1 MGILRDKKFIKTM
14 LTLAIPITIQSF
26 ITSSLNL
33 VDNLMIGKLGEEA
46 IAAVGLA
53 NQYFFIFMLCLSGI
67 NAGASVFMSQYWGK
81 RDVKNIKKV
90 LGLDLTIGFI
100 ASLLFGIGAFFLS
113 DSIMSILSKDPSV
126 IELGGMYLK
135 VIAISYLITNVTQA
149 YSSALR
155 STEQPKVTM
164 YASLIGVLSNAFL
177 NWIFIFGNLGC
188 KPMGVAGAAL
198 ATTLARVIEMLYI
211 LFEVYIRNN
220 KVSSNL
226 KELFSFDFTFVK
238 TYFRTSTSVIVN
250 ELVWSLGLTSYSI
263 AYAQIGTGAVAT
275 MQIATTLN
283 NMFMVF
289 CIGLASAAAI
299 MVGNKIGAGHEEE
312 AVDYSKKI
320 GVVSP
325 IVGLV
330 LGILIW
336 IFAPTILKLFN
347 ITEGTV
353 NDTIYVLRIMAVFCA
368 IRTYNVVM
376 IVGVFRGGGDTTY
389 SMLVQAGTI
398 WLFAVPMAF
407 IGAVVL
413 KVPVY
418 VVYFFICLEEV
429 VKLFFEFARLR
440 SGKWVNN
447 VISSN

>member
-1 MGILRDKKFIKTM
+1 
-14 LTLAIPITIQSF
+14 
-26 ITSSLNL
+26 
-33 VDNLMIGKLGEEA
+33 
-46 IAAVGLA
+46 
-53 NQYFFIFMLCLSGI
+53 
-67 NAGASVFMSQYWGK
+67 
-81 RDVKNIKKV
+81 
-90 LGLDLTIGFI
+90 
-100 ASLLFGIGAFFLS
+100 
-113 DSIMSILSKDPSV
+113 
-126 IELGGMYLK
+126 
-135 VIAISYLITNVTQA
+135 
-149 YSSALR
+149 
-155 STEQPKVTM
+155 
-164 YASLIGVLSNAFL
+164 
-177 NWIFIFGNLGC
+177 
-188 KPMGVAGAAL
+188 
-198 ATTLARVIEMLYI
+198 
-211 LFEVYIRNN
+211 
-220 KVSSNL
+220 
-226 KELFSFDFTFVK
+226 
-238 TYFRTSTSVIVN
+238 
-250 ELVWSLGLTSYSI
+250 
-263 AYAQIGTGAVAT
+263 

-299 MVGNKIGAGHEEE
+299 MVGNKIGSGHEEE

-320 GVVSP
+320 GIVSP
-325 IVGLV
+325 IVGLA
-330 LGILIW
+330 LGVLIW

-353 NDTIYVLRIMAVFCA
+353 SDTIYVLRIMAVFCS

-413 KVPVY
+413 QVPVY

>member
-1 MGILRDKKFIKTM
+1 
-14 LTLAIPITIQSF
+14 
-26 ITSSLNL
+26 
-33 VDNLMIGKLGEEA
+33 
-46 IAAVGLA
+46 
-53 NQYFFIFMLCLSGI
+53 
-67 NAGASVFMSQYWGK
+67 
-81 RDVKNIKKV
+81 
-90 LGLDLTIGFI
+90 
-100 ASLLFGIGAFFLS
+100 
-113 DSIMSILSKDPSV
+113 
-126 IELGGMYLK
+126 
-135 VIAISYLITNVTQA
+135 
-149 YSSALR
+149 
-155 STEQPKVTM
+155 
-164 YASLIGVLSNAFL
+164 
-177 NWIFIFGNLGC
+177 
-188 KPMGVAGAAL
+188 
-198 ATTLARVIEMLYI
+198 MLYI

-220 KVSSNL
+220 KVSSNI
-226 KELFSFDFTFVK
+226 KELFSFDFIFVK
-238 TYFRTSTSVIVN
+238 TYFRTSTSVIIN

-263 AYAQIGTGAVAT
+263 AYAQIGTSAVAT

-299 MVGNKIGAGHEEE
+299 MVGNKIGSGHEEE

-320 GVVSP
+320 GIVSP
-325 IVGLV
+325 IVGLA
-330 LGILIW
+330 LGVLIW

-353 NDTIYVLRIMAVFCA
+353 SDTIYVLRIMAVFCS

-413 KVPVY
+413 QVPVY